1 MKQITLFFLTFL
13 FISAVK
19 GQTSQDKEKPLTIGE
34 VVTMYSDVLKEERTL
49 NIYLP
54 ETYDRA
60 KAYPVLY
67 LLDGSMD
74 EDFLHITGLA
84 QFFNLMFSMPDFI
97 IVGIANVNRK
107 RDFTF
112 HTDLEDLQKQYP
124 TTGHS
129 AAFISFVESELQPM
143 IQARYK
149 ITEDKYL
156 IGQSLGG
163 LLATE
168 ILLKK
173 AYLFSHYL
181 IVSPSLWWDNE
192 SMLNEAETLFAQQPD
207 TDRYVFV
214 AVGAHEDKIMQ
225 REALA
230 LSEMLQRSK
239 KKQLK
244 TDFLSMEDENHASI
258 LHNCIYE
265 AFLKLFP
272 YKD

>member
-1 MKQITLFFLTFL
+1 
-13 FISAVK
+13 
-19 GQTSQDKEKPLTIGE
+19 
-34 VVTMYSDVLKEERTL
+34 
-49 NIYLP
+49 
-54 ETYDRA
+54 
-60 KAYPVLY
+60 
-67 LLDGSMD
+67 
-74 EDFLHITGLA
+74 
-84 QFFNLMFSMPDFI
+84 
-97 IVGIANVNRK
+97 
-107 RDFTF
+107 
-112 HTDLEDLQKQYP
+112 LQKQYP

-129 AAFISFVESELQPM
+129 ADFISFIASELQPM

-149 ITEDKYL
+149 TTPDKYL

-168 ILLKK
+168 ILLRN
-173 AYLFSHYL
+173 AQLFTHYL

-192 SMLNEAETLFAQQPD
+192 SMLNEAEVLFAQQPD

-225 REALA
+225 REAMALA
-230 LSEMLQRSK
+230 EMLKRSK
-239 KKQLK
+239 KKHLK
-244 TDFLSMEDENHASI
+244 TDFLSMEEENHATI